1 MKMAKL
7 DTMVTDEDHSDSK
20 LIDEI
25 AEPVFEE
32 PIDDFFNT
40 DF

>member
-1 MKMAKL
+1 MAKL
-7 DTMVTDEDHSDSK
+7 DPAVEEEPSVPNIVDDV
-20 LIDEI
+20 